1 MYAKEGGTIPVMHQ
15 LGVAVKNIVLPKQAR
30 RCSAGMQGRDSV
42 HHIKSII
49 IVLPKAIIVYMKV
62 TLPKIP
68 ASCGHNPI
76 KNLMG
81 RTRLMLISSSV
92 QLT

>member
-1 MYAKEGGTIPVMHQ
+1 MHQ
-15 LGVAVKNIVLPKQAR
+15 LGVAVVPVKNTVLPKQAR
-30 RCSAGMQGRDSV
+30 RCSAGMQGWDSV
-42 HHIKSII
+42 HHIESII
-49 IVLPKAIIVYMKV
+49 IVLPKTIYSAHESDH
-62 TLPKIP
+62 TTCAQIP